1 MKKYFLFL
9 FILVPLST
17 FAWGEADFYGSIGT
31 RDNINYIN
39 PLDDTGYDMK
49 SCIQNS
55 VVLINSPKILV
66 KYGKLRFYISGYDGL
81 NRLPFGAIVH
91 YKGWVSYQPIQ
102 NVFDTPYCITS
113 FKWAPIID
121 IVTMQYTVTDEA
133 TIFDIWNKLWF
144 SITDTK
150 LLARV
155 NKLTTSKLLL
165 KGQILR
171 VPVMRQ

>member
-9 FILVPLST
+9 FILVPFST
-17 FAWGEADFYGSIGT
+17 FAWAEADFYGSIGT

-66 KYGKLRFYISGYDGL
+66 KYGKLRFYISGFDWL
-81 NRLPFGAIVH
+81 NRLPFGVIIH
-91 YKGWVSYQPIQ
+91 YIGWVSYQSNPNPI
-102 NVFDTPYCITS
+102 DTPYCIMS
-113 FKWAPIID
+113 FKWVPIID
-121 IVTMQYTVTDEA
+121 IQTMSYTVTDEV
-133 TIFDIWNKLWF
+133 TIFDVWNKFWF
-144 SITDTK
+144 SATDTK

-155 NKLTTSKLLL
+155 NKLTTSKLLH